1 MRQISKTKRQWAFCL
16 FVRALCKCICVLGR
30 RVKDPTESRTNSA
43 RSSNG
48 GTLAVTKFSGQCN
61 DHAPHQVFEYC
72 RQKRGRE
79 KRGREKRGGEKRRE
93 KRREERRG
101 EKRGGRAV
109 TCAESSQGLKQF
121 EAYKNQESSWHE
133 HTESRMHHI
142 IVIVIVL

>member
-1 MRQISKTKRQWAFCL
+1 MTCPFCEANLKNQEAEGIL
-16 FVRALCKCICVLGR
+16 FVCAGIVQCICVLGR

-61 DHAPHQVFEYC
+61 GHAPHQVFEYC

-79 KRGREKRGGEKRRE
+79 KRGGEKRRE
-93 KRREERRG
+93 ERREERRG

-109 TCAESSQGLKQF
+109 TRAESSQGLKQF
-121 EAYKNQESSWHE
+121 ETYKNQESSWHE